1 MSTTGATDHPGPTDQ
16 TAGPAP
22 GASPGPGPGAAAGPA
37 PGERPVGY
45 WLKLVDRLIDQSF
58 DDVFGRTGLTRRH
71 WQVLNMIRDG
81 VSDATTVDSVL
92 SPFASVPGTAR
103 PAGQAAAVSTEI
115 SDLQARGWV
124 TQGGTGWEVTVAGQ
138 HAYHDLLD
146 AVSVSREQLAHGISR
161 EQYDQTIATLE
172 QMARNLGWEPGA

>member
-1 MSTTGATDHPGPTDQ
+1 MSTTGATDRPTPTEHATEQ
-16 TAGPAP
+16 APAPSAGP
-22 GASPGPGPGAAAGPA
+22 S

-58 DDVFGRTGLTRRH
+58 DDVFLRTGLTRRH

-92 SPFASVPGTAR
+92 SPFATPGGTGVAT
-103 PAGQAAAVSTEI
+103 GQAAGVSAEI
-115 SDLQARGWV
+115 SDLRTRGWIA
-124 TQGGTGWEVTVAGQ
+124 QGGSGWEVTVAGR

-146 AVSVSREQLAHGISR
+146 AVSITRERLAEGITR

-172 QMARNLGWEPGA
+172 QMARNLGWAPGT

>member
-1 MSTTGATDHPGPTDQ
+1 MSTTGATDRPSPTEQATEPAPAPSAGPT
-16 TAGPAP
+16 
-22 GASPGPGPGAAAGPA
+22 

-58 DDVFGRTGLTRRH
+58 DDVFLRTGLTRRH

-92 SPFASVPGTAR
+92 SPFATPGGTGVAT
-103 PAGQAAAVSTEI
+103 GQAAGVTAEI
-115 SDLQARGWV
+115 SDLRTRGWV
-124 TQGGTGWEVTVAGQ
+124 AQGGSGWEVTVAGQ

-146 AVSVSREQLAHGISR
+146 AVSISRERLAEGITR

-172 QMARNLGWEPGA
+172 QMARNLGWTPGT